1 MNIALVS
8 AAGRPGLTPRQQ
20 AASRVPLA
28 KRAAVQ
34 GGGALPASLSRLLST
49 DAEATSLV
57 IAAFQSSV

>member
-34 GGGALPASLSRLLST
+34 GGALPASLSRLLST

>member
-1 MNIALVS
+1 MTITLAS
-8 AAGRPGLTPRQQ
+8 AAGRPGLTPRRQV
-20 AASRVPLA
+20 ASRVPLA

-49 DAEATSLV
+49 DAEASPLV